1 MCRLSS
7 GCLTCSSDLTTLLQ
21 PAICKALALVDCR
34 WGLRVEGGSR
44 GGGGIG
50 GITLS
55 ASLTGLILPYSV
67 SIHPLIR
74 AVQVSCVSGAYP
86 FPLFP
91 TAPPSVISLSLT
103 GGASMAPCTAYTVA
117 TFNLSAQVGA
127 SHRGELIWGREVKV
141 GTSRIADAQGGPQQH
156 CTLQI

>member
-1 MCRLSS
+1 M
-7 GCLTCSSDLTTLLQ
+7 
-21 PAICKALALVDCR
+21 A
-34 WGLRVEGGSR
+34 
-44 GGGGIG
+44 
-50 GITLS
+50 
-55 ASLTGLILPYSV
+55 
-67 SIHPLIR
+67 
-74 AVQVSCVSGAYP
+74 CVSGAYP

-141 GTSRIADAQGGPQQH
+141 GTSRIADAQSGPQQH